1 MGYSTEILALGNQT
15 FRRQFYWGNARL
27 ELGSLPRSP
36 GAVEGGSLV
45 PARQRPPSGGSKTR
59 SRRPRGGPDSSNTVA
74 RGSPTAASSRCPRS
88 TAPGR
93 FLFRFLGSA
102 HCLCPVHAQKQKAAG
117 VPAVLFV
124 WCFLGLLLSFCAV
137 IGHLGFPSYLIRKRA
152 KPDLHNSMKI
162 QTIVFPAV

>member
-45 PARQRPPSGGSKTR
+45 PARRRPPAGGSKTR
-59 SRRPRGGPDSSNTVA
+59 SRRPRGGRDSSNTVA

-88 TAPGR
+88 TVPGPLSLSVSWLR
-93 FLFRFLGSA
+93 PLPVSCARPEAESCWGPSCFVCLVLLGIIIEL
-102 HCLCPVHAQKQKAAG
+102 LCCYWASG
-117 VPAVLFV
+117 IS
-124 WCFLGLLLSFCAV
+124 LLLNKKES
-137 IGHLGFPSYLIRKRA
+137 K
-152 KPDLHNSMKI
+152 
-162 QTIVFPAV
+162 T